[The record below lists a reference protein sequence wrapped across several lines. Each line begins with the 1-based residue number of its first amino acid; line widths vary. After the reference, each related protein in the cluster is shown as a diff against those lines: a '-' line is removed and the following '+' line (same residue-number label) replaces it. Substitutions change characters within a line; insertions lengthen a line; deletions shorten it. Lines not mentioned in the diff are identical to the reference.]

1 VPRSSISVPPCTI
14 VWDIQTGIVFRNIPT
29 WDLGKIAFSGN
40 QTTFTLIAESC
51 LSTYHGINGKPVRE
65 GRRLLLPNHK
75 LGAQW
80 AHDESLRFAISSK
93 ADRNLVIN
101 IQELQPTSDPPLPL
115 VESFSVPLQGGI
127 FSFSPVSFHASFVSE
142 TDVVIFDVRNPET
155 PFQARVTRGLYTPP
169 GHFSPNGR
177 FFACGT
183 SRGEICIWENTPAGY
198 TPWSSLR
205 RRLPFEGFLFSPV
218 TVSILTWGPG
228 GVQLLHP
235 DNRGDPP
242 TTDEEEPHRQSEN
255 HLAACSEDGKHIVTT
270 RRGDS
275 VITVLDLSSAIR
287 RPINASVEIRDI
299 KIVGNIIFV
308 TDGRWLST
316 QHLETDS
323 TAPGA
328 CGARSEN
335 VPILAHVGTEPFA
348 LSNDCSQIAI
358 TLKGT
363 VFLYDVGARKILDEL
378 ATEGPVIDIRFSPDG
393 HQLWLI
399 VNPRGGNNFM
409 RYCVGLE
416 GAEGRCFVNVVTE
429 CLEGGWSWDDVFRSP
444 DKRRITGSGSEWVS
458 DSRSKVL
465 WFPPSWRSKR
475 GLEARWNGNVLALV
489 GGHHPEPI
497 IIEFKT

>member
-1 VPRSSISVPPCTI
+1 VPRLSISAPPCTI

-29 WDLGKIAFSGN
+29 WDLGEIAFSGN
-40 QTTFTLIAESC
+40 QTTFTLIANPRI
-51 LSTYHGINGKPVRE
+51 STYHGIDGERVRK
-65 GRRLLLPNHK
+65 GGRLLLPDDQ

-80 AHDESLRFAISSK
+80 AHDESLRFAISFK
-93 ADRNLVIN
+93 TDGNLVIN
-101 IQELQPTSDPPLPL
+101 IQELQPTSDPPLPV

-142 TDVVIFDVRNPET
+142 TDIVILDVRNPET
-155 PFQARVTRGLYTPP
+155 PFQAKVTRGLYTPP

-205 RRLPFEGFLFSPV
+205 PRLPFEGFLFSPA

-235 DNRGDPP
+235 DNRADSPAP
-242 TTDEEEPHRQSEN
+242 DKASPRHQSEN
-255 HLAACSEDGKHIVTT
+255 HLVACSEDGKHIVTT

-287 RPINASVEIRDI
+287 RPIKTGVEIWDT

-328 CGARSEN
+328 CGVRSEN

-358 TLKGT
+358 TLEWT
-363 VFLYDVGARKILDEL
+363 VFLYDVEAHKILGQL
-378 ATEGPVIDIRFSPDG
+378 ATQGSVIDIRFSPDG
-393 HQLWLI
+393 AQLWLI
-399 VNPRGGNNFM
+399 VNPRRGNNSM
-409 RYCVGLE
+409 CYCVGLE
-416 GAEGRCFVNVVTE
+416 GVEGQCFVNVATE
-429 CLEGGWSWDDVFRSP
+429 CLEGSWDDVFRST
-444 DKRRITGSGSEWVS
+444 DKCRITGSGSGWVS
-458 DSRSKVL
+458 DPRGKVL
-465 WFPPSWRSKR
+465 WLPPSWRTER

-489 GGHHPEPI
+489 DGHHPEPT